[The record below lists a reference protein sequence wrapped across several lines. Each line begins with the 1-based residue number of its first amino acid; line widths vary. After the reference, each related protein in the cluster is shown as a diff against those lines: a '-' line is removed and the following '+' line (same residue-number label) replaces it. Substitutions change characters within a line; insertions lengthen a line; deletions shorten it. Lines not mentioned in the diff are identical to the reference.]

1 MKLLSEL
8 FDIDNNTKVYSI
20 HSDSRYV
27 RNNSVF
33 FCVEGLSVDGHRYV
47 EDAIFQGAK
56 CIVYSKPLH
65 QYHPNIV
72 YIQVD
77 DTLDELNRVSNIF
90 YDYPSKKLKVIGV
103 TGTTGKTV
111 VASMIQTVL
120 SSYCKTGYI
129 GTISVEYD
137 GIKENTV
144 YTTPET
150 LFVQQKLAKMV
161 SKKVKLVTMEASSHG
176 LALKRIDG
184 VDFDICI
191 MTNITQEHLDFHGT
205 VERYI
210 ASKRKLFEKLDS
222 NAFVVLNH
230 DDENYL
236 TIKYATKG
244 RIINYGID
252 TDSDVMANNIELHLD
267 HTVFDLTFRNNTYH
281 VDVPTIA
288 IFNVYNVLALVGT
301 FVAIGFDDT
310 NIIEKIQSLE
320 PVEGRMEVLKNT
332 LDFTVIV
339 DYCQSLANHEN
350 IFKFINETKRQ
361 GGKVIAVLGAP
372 CKKDKQR
379 RKKLGEVCDRYAD
392 HVILTEVDER
402 GENIED
408 IAQEIAQSIQN
419 ASYVIISN
427 REVAIEQAISMA
439 CKNDVVLLLGKGHE
453 QFISLEVGQK
463 EYPGDKQ
470 VALNAIEKIFG
481 GEEDGIQ

>member
-8 FDIDNNTKVYSI
+8 FDIDNNTKIYSI

-33 FCVEGLSVDGHRYV
+33 FCIEGLSVDGHRYV

-56 CIVYSKPLH
+56 CIVYSKPLK

-72 YIQVD
+72 YIQVE

-90 YDYPSKKLKVIGV
+90 YDYPSKKIKVIGV

-111 VASMIQTVL
+111 VASMIQMVM
-120 SSYCKTGYI
+120 SEYCKTGYI

-205 VERYI
+205 VEHYV
-210 ASKRKLFEKLDS
+210 ASKRKLFEKLETNDY
-222 NAFVVLNH
+222 AVLNH
-230 DDENYL
+230 DDEHYL
-236 TIKYATKG
+236 TIKNATKS

-252 TDSDVMANNIELHLD
+252 NESDIMANNIELHLK
-267 HTVFDLTFRNNTYH
+267 HTVFDLTFRSNTYH
-281 VDVPTIA
+281 VDVPVIA
-288 IFNVYNVLALVGT
+288 MFNVYNILALVGA
-301 FVAIGFDDT
+301 FIAIGFDDSA
-310 NIIEKIQSLE
+310 IIEKIQTLA
-320 PVEGRMEVLKNT
+320 PVEGRMEVLENT
-332 LDFTVIV
+332 LDFTVII
-339 DYCQSLANHEN
+339 DYCQSLANYEN

-379 RKKLGEVCDRYAD
+379 RKKIGAVCDRYAD
-392 HVILTEVDER
+392 HVIITEVDER
-402 GENIED
+402 GESIES
-408 IAQEIAQSIQN
+408 IGQEIAQTIEE
-419 ASYVIISN
+419 ASYVIIPN
-427 REVAIEQAISMA
+427 REIAIEQAISMA

-463 EYPGDKQ
+463 DYPGDKQ
-470 VALNAIEKIFG
+470 VALEVIERIFE
-481 GEEDGIQ
+481 GEENGIQ